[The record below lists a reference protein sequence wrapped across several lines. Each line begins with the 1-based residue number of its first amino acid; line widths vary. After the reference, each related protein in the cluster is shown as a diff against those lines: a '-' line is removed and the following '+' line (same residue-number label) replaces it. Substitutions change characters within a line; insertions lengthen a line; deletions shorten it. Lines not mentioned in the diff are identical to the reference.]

1 LSAEREYVSRLKR
14 LSIALLGSASAAY
27 GDILKDEQEVLAQI
41 ADVIIETYATES
53 GVARAEKMAS
63 KGDGRAGLA
72 ADIAAVYVND
82 AADRVAAASRQVV
95 AALNARGVDASLA
108 AGVQRLAAYAGI
120 DAIAAR
126 RRIAD
131 AVIAAG
137 KYPL

>member
-1 LSAEREYVSRLKR
+1 
-14 LSIALLGSASAAY
+14 
-27 GDILKDEQEVLAQI
+27 
-41 ADVIIETYATES
+41 
-53 GVARAEKMAS
+53 MAS

-126 RRIAD
+126 RRVAD